1 MKMNVNIKG
10 VATKTWIRI
19 GSLLLILINQVAI
32 SLFDFRLIPFSD
44 NEIYEGVSVI
54 LTIVITIWTSWKNN
68 SITKEG
74 QVADEVLQQK
84 KGDK

>member
-1 MKMNVNIKG
+1 
-10 VATKTWIRI
+10 
-19 GSLLLILINQVAI
+19 LILINQVAI

>member
-1 MKMNVNIKG
+1 MNVNIKG

-32 SLFDFRLIPFSD
+32 SLFDFRLFPFSD

-54 LTIVITIWTSWKNN
+54 LTIVTTIWTSWKNN

-84 KGDK
+84 KRGKL